1 MSFLVVVDATPSG
14 KIAKHQDYNTRA
26 EADAHV
32 ARVLP
37 NYPKAFVVDNPGTYY
52 TDHCT
57 VDMDAK
63 TFVYETAEHDAEKFI
78 YTVLGEIRRLEGTVT
93 ARRIRDAMVS
103 DEGKAWVANIE
114 DKIKVERDKL

>member
-1 MSFLVVVDATPSG
+1 MSFFVVVDGTQNGQIKKYQEYS
-14 KIAKHQDYNTRA
+14 TRI
-26 EADAHV
+26 EADAHI

-57 VDMDAK
+57 VDMDAQ
-63 TFVYETAEHDAEKFI
+63 TFVYETAEHDAEKFTH
-78 YTVLGEIRRLEGTVT
+78 TVLGEIRRLEGMVT